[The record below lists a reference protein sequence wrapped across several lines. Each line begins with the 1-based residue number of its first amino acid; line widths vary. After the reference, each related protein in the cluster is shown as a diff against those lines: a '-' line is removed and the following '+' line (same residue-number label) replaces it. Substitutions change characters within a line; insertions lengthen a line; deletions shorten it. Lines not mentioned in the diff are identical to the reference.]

1 MIEPP
6 TAIAVYIFFF
16 VMTTIRLEDQDDEN
30 DDNDAAPCDHQDD
43 GGPTTTMTMMI
54 MMCGSEAALALA
66 VKFQNRP
73 RKSGFKTE
81 SIQTG
86 PGLLFGLQRLQR
98 QYREDDFHCDRS
110 LSAEPYPFESHSPT
124 KTKIETRWLPQSV
137 CVLGHRS
144 SKQRGACRVGCESSA
159 KRLTG
164 YKDATMTTVC
174 SWHQAGIASASIAT
188 STMTGII
195 ILKNVA
201 RATTVAITCCARII
215 IKTYLLCTTNGTIP
229 AMKVAV
235 RIRTVTIGTSST
247 GNTAF
252 ATISLMFAYPFFSS
266 CLECYWSDTIS
277 YPDDYL
283 TSVT

>member
-1 MIEPP
+1 
-6 TAIAVYIFFF
+6 
-16 VMTTIRLEDQDDEN
+16 
-30 DDNDAAPCDHQDD
+30 
-43 GGPTTTMTMMI
+43 
-54 MMCGSEAALALA
+54 
-66 VKFQNRP
+66 
-73 RKSGFKTE
+73 
-81 SIQTG
+81 
-86 PGLLFGLQRLQR
+86 
-98 QYREDDFHCDRS
+98 
-110 LSAEPYPFESHSPT
+110 
-124 KTKIETRWLPQSV
+124 
-137 CVLGHRS
+137 
-144 SKQRGACRVGCESSA
+144 
-159 KRLTG
+159 
-164 YKDATMTTVC
+164 MTTVC

-195 ILKNVA
+195 ILKNV
-201 RATTVAITCCARII
+201 ARII